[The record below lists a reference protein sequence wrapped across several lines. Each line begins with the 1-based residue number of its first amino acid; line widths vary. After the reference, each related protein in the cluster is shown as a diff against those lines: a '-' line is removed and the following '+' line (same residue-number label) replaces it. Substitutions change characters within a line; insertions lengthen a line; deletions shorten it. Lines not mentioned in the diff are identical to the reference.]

1 MRARLIITV
10 YIPLSHNKKKKA
22 KTFTGRLSNWIEFFG
37 KKIKKSAP
45 MNGRSLKKGR
55 NNNCA
60 RIVFFQSRFT
70 FLPPKIL
77 STFLWKGKKEEKNIK
92 MELRNLIKIYFS
104 SCYSSKDFIPF
115 FHVLHKDQLGR
126 FIQIWKVGLLSEK
139 CLVWCWELLVAR
151 LRPRFRRLLLKKEK
165 KKKGRASWF
174 GLVFQQTA
182 QVTSLLLLF
191 WGHSMIYDFL
201 QNKN

>member
-1 MRARLIITV
+1 
-10 YIPLSHNKKKKA
+10 
-22 KTFTGRLSNWIEFFG
+22 
-37 KKIKKSAP
+37 

-165 KKKGRASWF
+165 KKRSSELIWTCFSTDGSGHFSSSSSIR
-174 GLVFQQTA
+174 
-182 QVTSLLLLF
+182 F

>member
-1 MRARLIITV
+1 
-10 YIPLSHNKKKKA
+10 
-22 KTFTGRLSNWIEFFG
+22 
-37 KKIKKSAP
+37 

-165 KKKGRASWF
+165 KKKVERVDLDLFFNRRLRSLLFFSFFEVIQWFTTFCKIKTKRHLRALYFFFYCSGTF
-174 GLVFQQTA
+174 PYYVRLVFDWSAMRDLAWLWTHF
-182 QVTSLLLLF
+182 TSN
-191 WGHSMIYDFL
+191 S
-201 QNKN
+201 

>member
-1 MRARLIITV
+1 
-10 YIPLSHNKKKKA
+10 
-22 KTFTGRLSNWIEFFG
+22 
-37 KKIKKSAP
+37 
-45 MNGRSLKKGR
+45 
-55 NNNCA
+55 
-60 RIVFFQSRFT
+60 
-70 FLPPKIL
+70 
-77 STFLWKGKKEEKNIK
+77 

-151 LRPRFRRLLLKKEK
+151 LRPRFRRLLLKKER

-182 QVTSLLLLF
+182 QVTSLLLLPF
-191 WGHSMIYDFL
+191 VFEVIQWFTTFCKIKTKRHLRALYFFFYCSGTFPYYVRLVFDWSAMRDLAWLWTHFTS
-201 QNKN
+201 NS